1 MCCNFFFQSV
11 DKKLNRD
18 VPNVILPPPLSRM
31 DKAEKDIRLKP
42 KRKQEVGKRGPMKA
56 VVPVDSM
63 TRASGIQK
71 KGEEFLHWF
80 LILSLVLVNK

>member
-1 MCCNFFFQSV
+1 
-11 DKKLNRD
+11 
-18 VPNVILPPPLSRM
+18 M
-31 DKAEKDIRLKP
+31 DKAEKDVRLKP

-71 KGEEFLHWF
+71 KGEEFLYWF
-80 LILSLVLVNK
+80 LILSSVLVNK

>member
-1 MCCNFFFQSV
+1 
-11 DKKLNRD
+11 LNRD

-31 DKAEKDIRLKP
+31 DKAEKDVRLKP

-71 KGEEFLHWF
+71 KGEEFLYWF
-80 LILSLVLVNK
+80 LILSSVLVNK

>member
-1 MCCNFFFQSV
+1 
-11 DKKLNRD
+11 
-18 VPNVILPPPLSRM
+18 M
-31 DKAEKDIRLKP
+31 DKAEKDVRFKP

-56 VVPVDSM
+56 VAPVDSM

-80 LILSLVLVNK
+80 IILSSVPVNK

>member
-1 MCCNFFFQSV
+1 
-11 DKKLNRD
+11 LNRD
-18 VPNVILPPPLSRM
+18 VPNVVLPPPLSRM

-71 KGEEFLHWF
+71 EGEEFLYWF
-80 LILSLVLVNK
+80 LILSSVLVNK